1 MIRIKQLSKRYGS
14 FQALEEL
21 SLSVEPGEIF
31 GFLGPNGAGKTT
43 TIKLMAGLLKP
54 TSGTVEI
61 AGHDILKEPQA
72 AKAAM
77 GLVPDRPFLYEKLTG
92 DEFLRFLG
100 ELYGMEPIATQQR
113 MEQLLVIFELQDW
126 RGQLIENYSHGMK
139 QRLVMCGAL
148 LHRPRVLVVD
158 EPMVGLDPRGARLLK
173 EVFRREAKEMGT
185 SIFMSTHTLEVAEE
199 MCDRIAILQ
208 KGRLIAQGTP
218 EELRKTAGE
227 SGGDLEA
234 VFLRL
239 TGGEDL
245 GELLDGLRLS

>member
-1 MIRIKQLSKRYGS
+1 MIRIWNLSKHYGS
-14 FQALEEL
+14 FHALEDV
-21 SLSVEPGEIF
+21 SLQVEPGEIF

-43 TIKLMAGLLKP
+43 TIRVMAGLLRP

-61 AGHDILKEPQA
+61 AGHDILKEPEA

-92 DEFLRFLG
+92 DEFLLFLG
-100 ELYGMEPIATQQR
+100 GIYGLSAALTRQR
-113 MEQLLVIFELQDW
+113 MEQLLSIFELEQW

-139 QRLVMCGAL
+139 QRLVMCAAL
-148 LHRPRVLVVD
+148 LHRPLVLVVD
-158 EPMVGLDPRGARLLK
+158 EPMVGLDPRGSRLLK
-173 EVFRREAKEMGT
+173 EVFRKEAKQRGA
-185 SIFMSTHTLEVAEE
+185 SIFMSTHSLEVAEE

-208 KGRLIAQGTP
+208 KGRIIAQGTP
-218 EELRKTAGE
+218 EELRKMAGE
-227 SGGDLEA
+227 SGEDLES

-245 GELLDGLRLS
+245 GGLEGGLPSR

>member
-1 MIRIKQLSKRYGS
+1 MIRIKNLSKRYGS
-14 FQALEEL
+14 FQALEDL

-43 TIKLMAGLLKP
+43 TIRVMAGLLRP

-61 AGHDILKEPQA
+61 AGHDIRTEPEA

-100 ELYGMEPIATQQR
+100 DIYGLEPASARER
-113 MEQLLVIFELQDW
+113 MEKLLEIFELEDW

-148 LHRPRVLVVD
+148 LHKPKVLVVD
-158 EPMVGLDPRGARLLK
+158 EPMVGLDPRGSRLLK

-185 SIFMSTHTLEVAEE
+185 TIFMSTHTLEMAEE
-199 MCDRIAILQ
+199 MCDRIGILQ
-208 KGRLIAQGTP
+208 KGRLVAKGTP
-218 EELRKTAGE
+218 EELRRTAGQ

-245 GELLDGLRLS
+245 EDLLGSLRLR